1 MIVRLVL
8 WSLADSK
15 SSVAELRRYLR
26 DESVD
31 QFEQVEGLRFKAW
44 VSDEATERWG
54 AIYFWESAHAKEQVL
69 PSRARELIGKD
80 PDIVEE
86 FDLEA
91 SVEGRFDDEELSRRG
106 LAFEPR
112 AK

>member
-8 WSLADSK
+8 WNLADSMTT
-15 SSVAELRRYLR
+15 VGELRRYLR

-31 QFEQVEGLRFKAW
+31 AFASLDGLRLNLW
-44 VSDEATERWG
+44 LSDENTERWG
-54 AIYFWESAHAKEQVL
+54 AVELYESPEAAAQEQPGRV
-69 PSRARELIGKD
+69 RELIGKP

-91 SVEGRFDDEELSRRG
+91 SIEGRFLEEELSRRG
-106 LAFEPR
+106 LAFDG
-112 AK
+112 